1 MLHTSGAPRGRRQ
14 NRRAPARLRPD
25 TESDNFSVVED
36 TVENDG
42 ADLGPVLEFM
52 KQLWAVD
59 HGLQTISKRLESQH
73 GITGPQRLVVR
84 IVGRT
89 PGISAGA
96 LAEILRMH
104 PSTLT
109 GILRRLEVRAILSR
123 KTDPNDARRALFA
136 LTARGRKVDLLKSG
150 TVESAVRRILSRL
163 PDEASVAQRLLAA
176 LADELESGL

>member
-1 MLHTSGAPRGRRQ
+1 
-14 NRRAPARLRPD
+14 LRTR
-25 TESDNFSVVED
+25 TESANLGRVDANSE
-36 TVENDG
+36 EG

-96 LAEILRMH
+96 LAQILRMH

-109 GILRRLEVRAILSR
+109 GILRRLETRGVITR
-123 KTDPNDARRALFA
+123 KSDPNDARRALFM
-136 LTARGRKVDLLKSG
+136 LTARGRKVDLLKTG
-150 TVESAVRRILSRL
+150 TVESAVRRVLAKQPS
-163 PDEASVAQRLLAA
+163 EASVAQKLLAA
-176 LADELESGL
+176 LAFELESDSTA

>member
-1 MLHTSGAPRGRRQ
+1 MRTRS
-14 NRRAPARLRPD
+14 
-25 TESDNFSVVED
+25 ESANFGSVDGQGE
-36 TVENDG
+36 DG

-96 LAEILRMH
+96 LAQILRMH

-109 GILRRLEVRAILSR
+109 GILRRLETRGVLIR
-123 KTDPNDARRALFA
+123 KSDPNDARRALFA
-136 LTARGRKVDLLKSG
+136 LTTKGRKVDMLKTG
-150 TVESAVRRILSRL
+150 TVEAAVRRVLAKL
-163 PDEASVAQRLLAA
+163 PSEASVAQKLLAA
-176 LADELESGL
+176 LAVELESDSA

>member
-1 MLHTSGAPRGRRQ
+1 MHK
-14 NRRAPARLRPD
+14 
-25 TESDNFSVVED
+25 ESANVGDVEGQGD
-36 TVENDG
+36 DG
-42 ADLGPVLEFM
+42 GDLGPVLEFM

-96 LAEILRMH
+96 LAQILRMH

-109 GILRRLEVRAILSR
+109 GILRRLETRGILSR
-123 KTDPNDARRALFA
+123 KSDPNDARRALFA
-136 LTARGRKVDLLKSG
+136 LTARGRKVDTLKTG
-150 TVESAVRRILSRL
+150 TVEAAVRRVLARQPS
-163 PDEASVAQRLLAA
+163 EASVAQKLLGS
-176 LADELESGL
+176 LATELESDSAG

>member
-1 MLHTSGAPRGRRQ
+1 VDGQG
-14 NRRAPARLRPD
+14 
-25 TESDNFSVVED
+25 E
-36 TVENDG
+36 DG

-96 LAEILRMH
+96 LAQILRMH

-109 GILRRLEVRAILSR
+109 GILRRLETRGVLTR
-123 KTDPNDARRALFA
+123 KSDPNDARRALFA
-136 LTARGRKVDLLKSG
+136 LTAKGRKVDMLKTG
-150 TVESAVRRILSRL
+150 TVESAVRRVLAKL
-163 PDEASVAQRLLAA
+163 PSEASVAQKLLAT
-176 LADELESGL
+176 LAIELESDSTP

>member
-1 MLHTSGAPRGRRQ
+1 MDGQA
-14 NRRAPARLRPD
+14 D
-25 TESDNFSVVED
+25 
-36 TVENDG
+36 DG

-96 LAEILRMH
+96 LAQILRMH

-109 GILRRLEVRAILSR
+109 GILRRLETRGVLTR
-123 KTDPNDARRALFA
+123 KSDPNDARRALFA
-136 LTARGRKVDLLKSG
+136 LTARGRKVDTLKTG
-150 TVESAVRRILSRL
+150 TVEAAVRRVLAKL
-163 PDEASVAQRLLAA
+163 PSEASVAQKLLAILA
-176 LADELESGL
+176 LELESDSTA

>member
-1 MLHTSGAPRGRRQ
+1 MHK
-14 NRRAPARLRPD
+14 
-25 TESDNFSVVED
+25 ESANVGDV
-36 TVENDG
+36 DG
-42 ADLGPVLEFM
+42 HGDDAGDLGPVLEFM

-96 LAEILRMH
+96 LAQILRMH

-109 GILRRLEVRAILSR
+109 GILRRLETRGILSR
-123 KTDPNDARRALFA
+123 KSDPNDARRALFA
-136 LTARGRKVDLLKSG
+136 LTARGRKVDTLKTG
-150 TVESAVRRILSRL
+150 TVEAAVRRVLARQ
-163 PDEASVAQRLLAA
+163 PGEASVAQKLLAA
-176 LADELESGL
+176 LAMELENDSAG

>member
-1 MLHTSGAPRGRRQ
+1 MHK
-14 NRRAPARLRPD
+14 
-25 TESDNFSVVED
+25 ESANVGDVDGQGED
-36 TVENDG
+36 G
-42 ADLGPVLEFM
+42 GDLGPVLEFM

-96 LAEILRMH
+96 LAQILRMH

-109 GILRRLEVRAILSR
+109 GILRRLETRGILSR
-123 KTDPNDARRALFA
+123 KSDPNDARRALFA
-136 LTARGRKVDLLKSG
+136 LTARGRKVDTLKTG
-150 TVESAVRRILSRL
+150 TVEAAVRRVLARQ
-163 PDEASVAQRLLAA
+163 PNEASVAQKLLAA
-176 LADELESGL
+176 LALELENDSAG

>member
-1 MLHTSGAPRGRRQ
+1 VDGQG
-14 NRRAPARLRPD
+14 
-25 TESDNFSVVED
+25 E
-36 TVENDG
+36 DG

-96 LAEILRMH
+96 LAQILRMH

-109 GILRRLEVRAILSR
+109 GILRRLETRGVLVRKS
-123 KTDPNDARRALFA
+123 DPNDARRALFA
-136 LTARGRKVDLLKSG
+136 LTAKGRKVDMLKTG
-150 TVESAVRRILSRL
+150 TVEAAVRRVLAKL
-163 PDEASVAQRLLAA
+163 PSEASVAQKLLGI
-176 LADELESGL
+176 LATELESDSTP

>member
-1 MLHTSGAPRGRRQ
+1 VDGQG
-14 NRRAPARLRPD
+14 
-25 TESDNFSVVED
+25 E
-36 TVENDG
+36 DG

-89 PGISAGA
+89 PGISAGS
-96 LAEILRMH
+96 LAQILRMH

-109 GILRRLEVRAILSR
+109 GILRRLETRGVLTR
-123 KTDPNDARRALFA
+123 KSDPSDARRALFA
-136 LTARGRKVDLLKSG
+136 LTARGRKVDMLKTG
-150 TVESAVRRILSRL
+150 TVEAAVRRVLAKL
-163 PDEASVAQRLLAA
+163 PSEATVAQKLLAT
-176 LADELESGL
+176 LAVELESDSAP

>member
-1 MLHTSGAPRGRRQ
+1 MDGQA
-14 NRRAPARLRPD
+14 D
-25 TESDNFSVVED
+25 
-36 TVENDG
+36 DG

-96 LAEILRMH
+96 LAQILRMH

-109 GILRRLEVRAILSR
+109 GILRRLETRGVITR
-123 KTDPNDARRALFA
+123 KSDPNDARRALFM
-136 LTARGRKVDLLKSG
+136 LTARGRKVDLLKTG
-150 TVESAVRRILSRL
+150 TVEAAVRRVLAKQPS
-163 PDEASVAQRLLAA
+163 EASVAQKLLAA
-176 LADELESGL
+176 LAFELETDSAT

>member
-1 MLHTSGAPRGRRQ
+1 MRTR
-14 NRRAPARLRPD
+14 
-25 TESDNFSVVED
+25 TESANLGRVDANSE
-36 TVENDG
+36 EG

-96 LAEILRMH
+96 LAQILRMH

-109 GILRRLEVRAILSR
+109 GILRRLETRGVITR
-123 KTDPNDARRALFA
+123 KSDPNDARRALFM
-136 LTARGRKVDLLKSG
+136 LTARGRKVDLLKTG
-150 TVESAVRRILSRL
+150 TVESAVRRVLAKQPS
-163 PDEASVAQRLLAA
+163 EASVAQKLLAA
-176 LADELESGL
+176 LAFELESDSTA

>member
-1 MLHTSGAPRGRRQ
+1 MHK
-14 NRRAPARLRPD
+14 
-25 TESDNFSVVED
+25 ESANVGDV
-36 TVENDG
+36 DG
-42 ADLGPVLEFM
+42 QGDEGGDLGPVLEFM

-96 LAEILRMH
+96 LAQILRMH

-109 GILRRLEVRAILSR
+109 GILRRLETRGILTR
-123 KTDPNDARRALFA
+123 KSDPNDARRALFA
-136 LTARGRKVDLLKSG
+136 LTARGRKVDTLKTG
-150 TVESAVRRILSRL
+150 TVEAAVRRVLARQ
-163 PDEASVAQRLLAA
+163 PNEASVAQKLLAT
-176 LADELESGL
+176 LAVELENDSTA

>member
-1 MLHTSGAPRGRRQ
+1 MDGQA
-14 NRRAPARLRPD
+14 D
-25 TESDNFSVVED
+25 
-36 TVENDG
+36 DG
-42 ADLGPVLEFM
+42 ADLGPVREFM

-96 LAEILRMH
+96 LAQILRMH

-109 GILRRLEVRAILSR
+109 GILRRLETRGVITR
-123 KTDPNDARRALFA
+123 KSDPNDARRALFM
-136 LTARGRKVDLLKSG
+136 LTARGRKVDLLKTG
-150 TVESAVRRILSRL
+150 TVESAVRRVLAKQPS
-163 PDEASVAQRLLAA
+163 EASVAQKLLAA
-176 LADELESGL
+176 LAFELESDSTA

>member
-1 MLHTSGAPRGRRQ
+1 MTTLSTRSETANAGR
-14 NRRAPARLRPD
+14 AD
-25 TESDNFSVVED
+25 GTGEE
-36 TVENDG
+36 G

-59 HGLQTISKRLESQH
+59 HGLQTISKRLESAH

-96 LAEILRMH
+96 LAQILRMH

-109 GILRRLEVRAILSR
+109 GILRRLETRGILSR
-123 KTDPNDARRALFA
+123 KSDPNDARRALFA
-136 LTARGRKVDLLKSG
+136 LTARGRKVDTLKTG
-150 TVESAVRRILSRL
+150 TVESAVRRVLARS
-163 PDEASVAQRLLAA
+163 PDEASVAQKLLAT
-176 LADELESGL
+176 LASELESGL

>member
-1 MLHTSGAPRGRRQ
+1 LRIRSESANVGRVDGQ
-14 NRRAPARLRPD
+14 G
-25 TESDNFSVVED
+25 E
-36 TVENDG
+36 DG

-96 LAEILRMH
+96 LAQILRMH

-109 GILRRLEVRAILSR
+109 GIIRRLETRGVLTR
-123 KTDPNDARRALFA
+123 KSDPNDARRALFA
-136 LTARGRKVDLLKSG
+136 LTARGRKVDMLKTG
-150 TVESAVRRILSRL
+150 TVESAVRRVLAKL
-163 PDEASVAQRLLAA
+163 PGEASVAQKLLASLA
-176 LADELESGL
+176 LELESDSNP

>member
-1 MLHTSGAPRGRRQ
+1 METPNIGHVDGP
-14 NRRAPARLRPD
+14 
-25 TESDNFSVVED
+25 SVE
-36 TVENDG
+36 DG

-59 HGLQTISKRLESQH
+59 HGLQTISKRMEAQH

-96 LAEILRMH
+96 LAQILRMH

-109 GILRRLEVRAILSR
+109 GILRRLETRGILTR
-123 KTDPNDARRALFA
+123 KSDPNDARRALFG
-136 LTARGRKVDLLKSG
+136 LTARGRKFDTLKSG
-150 TVESAVRRILSRL
+150 TVEQAVKRILARS
-163 PDEASVAQRLLAA
+163 PDEAAVAQKFLAS
-176 LADELESGL
+176 LAVELESGL

>member
-1 MLHTSGAPRGRRQ
+1 MHK
-14 NRRAPARLRPD
+14 
-25 TESDNFSVVED
+25 ESANVGDVDGQGED
-36 TVENDG
+36 G
-42 ADLGPVLEFM
+42 SDLGPVLEFM

-96 LAEILRMH
+96 LAQILRMH

-109 GILRRLEVRAILSR
+109 GILRRLETRGILTR
-123 KTDPNDARRALFA
+123 KSDPNDARRALFA
-136 LTARGRKVDLLKSG
+136 LTARGRKVDTLKTG
-150 TVESAVRRILSRL
+150 TVEAAVRRVLAKQPS
-163 PDEASVAQRLLAA
+163 EASVAQKLLAA
-176 LADELESGL
+176 LAVELENDSAL

>member
-1 MLHTSGAPRGRRQ
+1 VDGQA
-14 NRRAPARLRPD
+14 D
-25 TESDNFSVVED
+25 
-36 TVENDG
+36 DG

-96 LAEILRMH
+96 LAQILRMH

-109 GILRRLEVRAILSR
+109 GILRRLETRG
-123 KTDPNDARRALFA
+123 ALFM
-136 LTARGRKVDLLKSG
+136 LTARGRKVDLLKTG
-150 TVESAVRRILSRL
+150 TVESAVRRVLAKQPS
-163 PDEASVAQRLLAA
+163 EASVAQKLLAA
-176 LADELESGL
+176 LAFELESDSTA

>member
-1 MLHTSGAPRGRRQ
+1 VTT
-14 NRRAPARLRPD
+14 LRTR
-25 TESDNFSVVED
+25 TESANLDRVDGNSDE
-36 TVENDG
+36 G

-89 PGISAGA
+89 PGISAGS
-96 LAEILRMH
+96 LAQVLRMH

-109 GILRRLEVRAILSR
+109 GILRRLETRGILTR
-123 KTDPNDARRALFA
+123 KADPNDARRALFA
-136 LTARGRKVDLLKSG
+136 LTARGRKVDLLKTG
-150 TVESAVRRILSRL
+150 TVEAAVRRVLARL
-163 PDEASVAQRLLAA
+163 PNEASVAQKLLAA
-176 LADELESGL
+176 LAVELESDSA